1 MNRFVSITSSG
12 LMLIVLALAAC
23 APVPDG
29 AGSAGEAADLLIV
42 NGRVFAADEAGTTAE
57 AVAVRGNTIMRVG
70 STAEMSALRGASTRV
85 IDARGGS
92 IIPGLN
98 DTHVHFIA
106 GAFSLEQ
113 LDLGGLN
120 TLGEVQAAIRRFA
133 TANPGTGWLQGRGW
147 LYTPFP
153 GASPTRAQ
161 LDTVVPD
168 RPAVM
173 QCYDGHSIWV
183 NSRALQLADIT
194 RDTPNPPNGEI
205 VKDPKTGE
213 PTGHLKEAAARLV
226 NKVIPPRTDAERRAA
241 IKAASAYAN
250 SLGVTSI
257 HNPGATP
264 EEMAVFEAARRDG
277 DLTVRA
283 YVAYWGSAQTTE
295 ADADTFVQT
304 WQRLGEDATLRGGFV
319 KLAVDG
325 VIESRTAAM
334 LAPYMHSTKAGV
346 PNFTADEL
354 NRVVEL
360 LDKRGLQVTIHA
372 IGDRGIRMSLD
383 AFERAARI
391 NPAPARGRR
400 HRIEHVEAIAEADIA
415 RFGALG
421 VIASQQP
428 MHVVLGDMNQTT
440 PSGPWP
446 DNIGPGRYARAWAWR
461 RIMAAGGRVAFGSD
475 WPVATLNPGAGIW
488 LAATRVTLPN
498 GAEQAMPMA
507 DVIRGYTSWAAY
519 ASFDEQRNGT
529 LAPDMLADI
538 TVLTSDVFSQ
548 PPKGPDDIKVAATI
562 FDGRVVYTRP

>member
-1 MNRFVSITSSG
+1 MNRIPTTIRSA
-12 LMLIVLALAAC
+12 LMLMVLALAAC
-23 APVPDG
+23 RPTADG
-29 AGSAGEAADLLIV
+29 AGTPAEAADLLIV
-42 NGRVFAADEAGTTAE
+42 NGRVFAADAAGTTAE
-57 AVAVRGNTIMRVG
+57 AVAVRGNTILRVG
-70 STAEMSALRGASTRV
+70 STADLSALRGPTTRV

-92 IIPGLN
+92 ILPGLG

-106 GAFSLEQ
+106 GAFSLGQ

-133 TANPGTGWLQGRGW
+133 AANPGTGWLQGRGW

-153 GASPTRAQ
+153 NSSPTRAQ
-161 LDTVVPD
+161 LDAVVPD

-183 NSRALQLADIT
+183 NSRALQLAGIT
-194 RDTPNPPNGEI
+194 RDTPDPPNGVI

-213 PTGHLKEAAARLV
+213 PTGHLKESAARLV
-226 NKVIPPRTDAERRAA
+226 NKVIPPRTDADRRAA

-304 WQRLGEDATLRGGFV
+304 WQRLGDDATLRGGFV
-319 KLAVDG
+319 KLAADG

-334 LAPYMHSTKAGV
+334 LAPYANSSSAGT
-346 PNFTADEL
+346 PTFTADEL
-354 NRVVEL
+354 NRVVAL

-383 AFERAARI
+383 AFERAARV

-415 RFGALG
+415 RFAALG

-428 MHVVLGDMNQTT
+428 MHVVLGDMNQKA

-446 DNIGPGRYARAWAWR
+446 DNIGPARYARAWAWR
-461 RIMAAGGRVAFGSD
+461 PIMAAGGRIAFGSD

-488 LAATRVTLPN
+488 LAATRVTLP
-498 GAEQAMPMA
+498 GGVEQAMPMA
-507 DVIRGYTSWAAY
+507 DVIRAYTSWVAY
-519 ASFDEQRNGT
+519 AGFDEQRSGT
-529 LAPDMLADI
+529 LAPGMLADI
-538 TVLTSDVFSQ
+538 AVLTTDVFAQ
-548 PPKGPDDIKVAATI
+548 PPKGPDDIKVAATV
-562 FDGRVVYTRP
+562 FDGRVVYERP